1 MLCPWRELLV
11 LAAALTFTSTAAAQH
26 IRELGVQAIGTF
38 SDPGLAAASLYAAL
52 RTPGRTRIS
61 LSFGAGTSAG
71 KLALRGEVLGHF
83 LLSPEERRG
92 PGFYLA
98 GGVAGVEGPVD
109 RGYLVLTLGV
119 EQRPGVSQ
127 DGISSWGLGVVFGLL
142 WATAGAGSP
151 ELSGNKNAPESTSG
165 AFSQLL

>member
-109 RGYLVLTLGV
+109 RGYLVLTRGV
-119 EQRPGVSQ
+119 EQRPGGQSGW
-127 DGISSWGLGVVFGLL
+127 DFELGVGGGVRVALGYRWRWF
-142 WATAGAGSP
+142 
-151 ELSGNKNAPESTSG
+151 SG
-165 AFSQLL
+165 AFRQ